1 MKRAAPASR
10 SLYQALFEASP
21 DGLLLVDPVTLKIL
35 ECNDS
40 ACQMLGYTRG
50 EMTAFSIADIEVQQE
65 SEQVRA
71 NAERIIAEGQLEF
84 NTQHRA
90 KDGTTRPVH
99 VWARAIE
106 LDGEMRFF
114 GIVRDVSL
122 QHEAEARTHRALERF
137 HSLVETFTDIVFQ
150 LDATGEPVGENASWL
165 QFTGQSLQ
173 AAVAG
178 HWREAFHPEDRDTV
192 DALWSRMLQQGTPV
206 QELGRLRR
214 RDGEWRDVVVRATP
228 VRDSQGKI
236 IEWVGTCTDITARRQ
251 AERQVRQLN
260 QLLNLT
266 AQLAKIGG
274 WEYDITSQRLTWTHQ
289 VYDLHELDPAV
300 QPTVD
305 EAIGFYAPEARPVI
319 SAAVQAAV
327 EHGTPFDVEL
337 PLVTARGRR
346 LWVRALGSVDQSQGR
361 TTRVFGTIQDITER
375 RHLDERSRL
384 ESTALNAAANAIVI
398 TDRDGIIR
406 SANTA
411 FTRLTGYTEAEAVG
425 RRPGDL
431 LSSGTHDGEFFR
443 QFWETIVAG
452 NVWRGEITN
461 RRKGGSHY
469 IEEMVV
475 TPVKDASGV
484 ITHFVAIKEDL
495 TQRRE
500 LERQLRHAQK
510 MEAVGQLAGGVAHD
524 FNNLLTV
531 ILSYAAFA
539 RSALPLNDPIRK
551 DILEIE
557 STAKR
562 AADLTRQLLTF
573 GRRSVVSPKPLDLN
587 AVVKGA
593 YPLLRRSI
601 GEDVEL
607 VTMLADEL
615 GTVMA
620 DPVQIEQVLLNMT
633 VNARDAMPQGG
644 IITIETANRTLDA
657 AYASRHVLVPP
668 GSYVALSISDTGTG
682 LSQDAEE
689 HLFEPFFTTKPT
701 GKGTG
706 LGLATCFGIVRQ
718 CSGWIIPYSEPGAG
732 TTFKVLLPRVGES
745 AEPKEPPVLTAGLS
759 GGTETVLVV
768 EDARNVRRMIVRTL
782 QSNGYQ
788 VLEASTGDEALRLA
802 EAYPE
807 RIDLLVTD
815 IVMPG
820 MRGSV
825 LAARLRAL
833 RPPLKT
839 LYMSGYTP
847 DTQTDF
853 SRLDTGSAFLP
864 KPFVGDD
871 LARTVRALLDRTASD
886 MA

>member
-1 MKRAAPASR
+1 MKPAAPASR
-10 SLYQALFEASP
+10 SLYQAMFEASP
-21 DGLLLVDPVTLKIL
+21 DGLLLVDPVTLMIL

-50 EMTAFSIADIEVQQE
+50 EMTALSIADIEVQQD

-71 NAERIIAEGQLEF
+71 NAARIIADGQLEF
-84 NTQHRA
+84 NTRHRA

-150 LDATGEPVGENASWL
+150 LNANGEPVGENASWL

-173 AAVAG
+173 DAVAG
-178 HWREAFHPEDRDTV
+178 HWRDAFHPDDRAMVDT
-192 DALWSRMLQQGTPV
+192 LWTRMLQQGTPV

-214 RDGEWRDVVVRATP
+214 HDGAWRDVVVRATP
-228 VRDSQGKI
+228 VRNAHGEI

-266 AQLAKIGG
+266 AKLAKIGG
-274 WEYDITSQRLTWTHQ
+274 WEYEVASGRLTWTRQ
-289 VYDLHELDPAV
+289 VYDLHELDPSV
-300 QPTVD
+300 PPTV
-305 EAIGFYAPEARPVI
+305 ERAIEFYAPEARPVI
-319 SAAVQAAV
+319 SAAVQAAI

-337 PLVTARGRR
+337 PLITARGRR
-346 LWVRALGSVDQSQGR
+346 LWVRALGSVDQAHGS
-361 TTRVFGTIQDITER
+361 TTRLYGTIQDITER

-431 LSSGTHDGEFFR
+431 LNSGVQDSDFFR
-443 QFWETIVAG
+443 QFWETILAG
-452 NVWRGEITN
+452 EVWRGEITN
-461 RRKGGSHY
+461 RRKSGSHY
-469 IEEMVV
+469 VEQMVV
-475 TPVKDASGV
+475 TPVKDASGA

-539 RSALPLNDPIRK
+539 RSALPPNDPIRN

-587 AVVKGA
+587 AVIKGA

-615 GTVMA
+615 GTVLA

-633 VNARDAMPQGG
+633 VNARDAMPSGG

-745 AEPKEPPVLTAGLS
+745 AEPKEPPVLSAGLS

-768 EDARNVRRMIVRTL
+768 EDARTVRRMIVRTL
-782 QSNGYQ
+782 QSNGYH

-853 SRLDTGSAFLP
+853 SRLDSGSAFLP

-871 LARTVRALLDRTASD
+871 LVRTVRVLLDRSESD
-886 MA
+886 AA

>member
-1 MKRAAPASR
+1 MKRVARASR
-10 SLYQALFEASP
+10 RLYQALFEASP
-21 DGLLLVDPVTLKIL
+21 DALLLVDAVTLK
-35 ECNDS
+35 
-40 ACQMLGYTRG
+40 
-50 EMTAFSIADIEVQQE
+50 V
-65 SEQVRA
+65 
-71 NAERIIAEGQLEF
+71 LEF
-84 NTQHRA
+84 NPAACQLLHVEPAEFATLSIPDIEAGRSLEELRA
-90 KDGTTRPVH
+90 VAVQIIADGQAEFDTCLRTKDGRLTPVH
-99 VWARAIE
+99 VWARCIE
-106 LDGEMRFF
+106 IDLEVCFF
-114 GIVRDVSL
+114 VIYRDVSL
-122 QHEAEARTHRALERF
+122 QQEAEARTHRALERF

-150 LDATGEPVGENASWL
+150 LDANGEPVGENASWR

-173 AAVAG
+173 DAAAG
-178 HWREAFHPEDRDTV
+178 HWRDAFHPDDRAMVDT
-192 DALWSRMLQQGTPV
+192 LWTRMLQQGTPV

-214 RDGEWRDVVVRATP
+214 HDGAWRDVVVRATP
-228 VRDSQGKI
+228 VRNATGGI
-236 IEWVGTCTDITARRQ
+236 IEWVGTCTDITARRN

-266 AQLAKIGG
+266 AKLAKIGG
-274 WEYDITSQRLTWTHQ
+274 WEYEVASGRLTWTRQ
-289 VYDLHELDPAV
+289 VYDLHELDPNV
-300 QPTVD
+300 SPTV
-305 EAIGFYAPEARPVI
+305 ERAIEFYAPEARLVI
-319 SAAVQAAV
+319 SAAVQAAID
-327 EHGTPFDVEL
+327 HGTPFDVEL
-337 PLVTARGRR
+337 PLITARGRR
-346 LWVRALGSVDQSQGR
+346 LWVRALGSVDQAQGS
-361 TTRVFGTIQDITER
+361 TTRIYGTIQDITER

-431 LSSGTHDGEFFR
+431 LRSGVHDAEFFR
-443 QFWETIVAG
+443 KFWETIAAG

-475 TPVKDASGV
+475 TPVKDASGA
-484 ITHFVAIKEDL
+484 ITHFVAIKQDL

-531 ILSYAAFA
+531 ILSYASFA
-539 RSALPLNDPIRK
+539 RSALPPNDPIRN

-601 GEDVEL
+601 GADVEL
-607 VTMLADEL
+607 VTMLADGV

-633 VNARDAMPQGG
+633 VNARDAMPSGG
-644 IITIETANRTLDA
+644 IITIETTNRAIDE

-668 GSYVALSISDTGTG
+668 GSYVELSVSDTGTG
-682 LSQDAEE
+682 LSKEAEE
-689 HLFEPFFTTKPT
+689 HLFEPFFTTKPA

-718 CSGWIIPYSEPGAG
+718 CGGWIIPYSEPNSG
-732 TTFKVLLPRVGES
+732 TTFKVLLPRVGEP
-745 AEPKEPPVLTAGLS
+745 AEVKPAPVDTAGLS

-768 EDARNVRRMIVRTL
+768 EDTRTVRRMIVRTL
-782 QSNGYQ
+782 QANGYQ
-788 VLEASTGDEALRLA
+788 VLEASAGDEALRLA
-802 EAYPE
+802 NAHPE
-807 RIDLLVTD
+807 PIDLLVTD

-820 MRGSV
+820 MRGSE
-825 LAARLRAL
+825 LADRLRAA
-833 RPPLKT
+833 RPDIKT

-847 DTQTDF
+847 DAQTDF
-853 SRLDTGSAFLP
+853 ARLDTGSAFLP

-871 LARTVRALLDRTASD
+871 LARTVRALLDRSASN
-886 MA
+886 AA